1 MDSRAFRRFRKNRGA
16 LIGLVLS
23 GIVCALAL
31 FGPLAAPHPPDEQR
45 REALLDERG
54 IPAAIAAVDGHPLGG
69 DTVGRDEL
77 SRLLHGGAISMAVAL
92 VATAIAVFLGLTIG
106 VLSGYFGG
114 LTDMASMRL
123 VDLVLSVPFLLLAIT
138 VQRVFSSTDPDES
151 LMVLF
156 GLLGFLSWTTLA
168 RVVRAKALQVRRLE
182 YVQAAI
188 ALGMGHGRV
197 LLRHVLPN
205 VIGPAIVIG
214 TTLVAQMIIAESAMS
229 YLGLG
234 VQPPR
239 ASWGSMLREGQD
251 MLTVAPRLVLLPAG
265 LIVMAVF
272 GFNLLGE
279 GLRDAFDPK
288 E

>member
-1 MDSRAFRRFRKNRGA
+1 
-16 LIGLVLS
+16 
-23 GIVCALAL
+23 
-31 FGPLAAPHPPDEQR
+31 